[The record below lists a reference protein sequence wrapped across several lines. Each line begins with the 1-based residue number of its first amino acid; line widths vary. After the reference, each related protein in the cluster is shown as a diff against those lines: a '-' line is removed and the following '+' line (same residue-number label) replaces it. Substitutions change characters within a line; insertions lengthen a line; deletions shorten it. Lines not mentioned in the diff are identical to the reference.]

1 MSDVIAYVLAI
12 LLGVSIG
19 IVISN
24 AADWLLPEE
33 IDKED
38 GE

>member
-19 IVISN
+19 IVVSN
-24 AADWLLPEE
+24 VTDWLLPEE
-33 IDKED
+33 IDKVD